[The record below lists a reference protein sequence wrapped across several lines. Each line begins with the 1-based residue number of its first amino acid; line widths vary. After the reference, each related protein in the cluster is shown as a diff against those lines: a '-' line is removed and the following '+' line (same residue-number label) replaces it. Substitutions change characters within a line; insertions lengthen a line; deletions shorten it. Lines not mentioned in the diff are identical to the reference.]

1 MNWWRGPES
10 NWGHRGFQP
19 RALPPELPRQVH
31 PKKPI
36 GVLGTPNDWGPRG
49 NFVSMGHLLA
59 GTTGFEPAIS
69 GVTIRCP
76 SPA

>member
-19 RALPPELPRQVH
+19 RALPPELPRQKH
-31 PKKPI
+31 PPQAQ
-36 GVLGTPNDWGPRG
+36 GLLGDPAGLG
-49 NFVSMGHLLA
+49 CSLA